1 MPNGTEERS
10 ASLPC
15 LMRHVCL
22 LPPAACVL
30 LCTLG
35 CTSGEEPPD
44 GQSSAPPPVRQVQ
57 GEAKD
62 RQNLGNRLDDGRKE
76 EDWVARYRIEPPED
90 ERYIDFLDLRVERPA
105 SWTWSP
111 PRSTLRLLNYVVPA
125 EGGGEPADFAVFRF
139 QENSGNT
146 VDANINRWKGQ
157 FRSDDGGPVRPILS
171 TRTIAGLPA
180 TVVEIHGEYMGMGAG
195 WHRADHLF
203 LAVILEHPDG
213 NLFMRL
219 LGPGSTVESHREAW
233 TRILEELT
241 AR

>member
-1 MPNGTEERS
+1 
-10 ASLPC
+10 
-15 LMRHVCL
+15 MRHFCQ
-22 LPPAACVL
+22 LPLAACVL
-30 LCTLG
+30 LCTLS
-35 CTSGEEPPD
+35 CTSEGETPD
-44 GQSSAPPPVRQVQ
+44 GQSYAPSPTRQDQ
-57 GEAKD
+57 GKARS
-62 RQNLGNRLDDGRKE
+62 RQDTGSRLDERRTE

-90 ERYIDFLDLRVERPA
+90 QRYIDFLDLRAERPA

-111 PRSTLRLLNYVVPA
+111 PRSTLRLLNYAVPA
-125 EGGGEPADFAVFRF
+125 HDGGESADFAVFRF

-146 VDANINRWKGQ
+146 VDANVSRWRGQ

-219 LGPGSTVESHREAW
+219 LGPASTVESHRGAW